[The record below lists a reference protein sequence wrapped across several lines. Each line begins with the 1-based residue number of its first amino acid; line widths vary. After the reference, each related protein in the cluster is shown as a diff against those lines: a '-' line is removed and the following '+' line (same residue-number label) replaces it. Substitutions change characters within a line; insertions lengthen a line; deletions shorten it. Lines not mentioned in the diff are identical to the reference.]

1 MLILKDKNQM
11 TNKELKDLEA
21 IIFPIIVEHGEDNEA
36 LKKAFVSL
44 IKDKGEEV
52 SKLVYKDIQEE
63 PFLFQ
68 LMQDFPNV
76 LSYVFEASE
85 QGKPQATKPQRIAK
99 R

>member
-1 MLILKDKNQM
+1 MLILKEKNQM
-11 TNKELKDLEA
+11 TNRELKDLEA
-21 IIFPIIVEHGEDNEA
+21 IVFPIIVEHGEDNEA

-52 SKLVYKDIQEE
+52 AKLVYKDMQDE

-76 LSYVFEASE
+76 LGYVFEAPQE
-85 QGKPQATKPQRIAK
+85 GKPQATKPQRIAK